1 MKIFGKNYLKFFCLA
16 PMTDVT
22 DCVFRQIITKY
33 ENQMFCGQN
42 LSQPTD
48 LSPLMHEKTFDRFK
62 IF

>member
-33 ENQMFCGQN
+33 GKPDVCGQN

-48 LSPLMHEKTFDRFK
+48 LSSSYARKNF
-62 IF
+62 